1 VYGITFSALPR
12 AFACRLSTVLPRVDH
27 ESDDAR
33 EGTVRHAFF
42 QRVTE
47 LLQPVD
53 DAKAGRPAYPLED
66 ARELALA
73 EAPEEYRAGL
83 SAIPLETL
91 GLGDVAAEVAVAF
104 DVATGEARELG
115 RGIGREYAKAAEAQ
129 GHPIRETEVVG
140 TIDRLGF
147 IGSAGLHVG
156 DYKGRSHTR
165 RPSQDA
171 QLLAGALAA
180 SRIYGRHQVEL
191 EIVRVIDGEG
201 YSKKEH
207 VDILEVDSFET
218 RLAELRARITR
229 DRAAFAAGDVPEAE
243 VSSHCRYCPSMRY
256 CPAQMAIARAV
267 LGGDSDEINA
277 IVKVGQAY
285 ITPETAPR
293 LHALVAQG
301 EKVLEI
307 VKDALREFARATPFP
322 LGDGRWYGVP
332 PESKEREIV
341 DGPAAARVLTELF
354 GADAAKA
361 GTKVEVTLTGV
372 EAAVKAYLAA
382 HPERAKRGA
391 IKEGKECAEQLLSE
405 RGLLRISYGGKVKI
419 HKREEVARG

>member
-12 AFACRLSTVLPRVDH
+12 AFACRMSTVLPRVDH

-33 EGTVRHAFF
+33 EGTIRHRFF
-42 QRVTE
+42 QVISE
-47 LLQPVD
+47 QLQ
-53 DAKAGRPAYPLED
+53 AGKPLED

-73 EAPEEYRAGL
+73 EVPDDLRQGL
-83 SAIPLETL
+83 EAIPVETL
-91 GLGDVAAEVAVAF
+91 GLADTAAEVAVAF

-115 RGIGREYAKAAEAQ
+115 RGIGRQYAEAAEAL
-129 GHPIRETEVVG
+129 GNPLRDTEVCG
-140 TIDRLGF
+140 SLDRLGF
-147 IGSAGLHVG
+147 IGQWGLKVA
-156 DYKGRSHTR
+156 DFKGRSHSR

-180 SRIYGRHQVEL
+180 SRIYGRHDVEL
-191 EIVRVIDGEG
+191 EIARVIDGEV
-201 YSKKEH
+201 YAKTERI
-207 VDILEVDSFET
+207 DILEVDSFET
-218 RLAELRARITR
+218 RLAELRTRIEQ
-229 DRAAFAAGDVPEAE
+229 DRAAFAAGDLPEAE

-267 LGGDSDEINA
+267 IGGDSDEINA
-277 IVKVGQAY
+277 IVRVGQAY

-372 EAAVKAYLAA
+372 EAAVKADLAA

-391 IKEGKECAEQLLSE
+391 IKEGKERAEQLLSE